1 MVTWLRTTL
10 VRLRTVIGVALAGLR
25 HDRTRSVLA
34 VFGIAL
40 AVVAT
45 ATLAGTGYGVIA
57 TGEERFESA
66 DRDLWITGGPV
77 QFAPGTV
84 GGVENSLYGAH
95 EVSAEIERRDDVQTA
110 VPMSFQTVYV
120 GQNDSEFETLV
131 GVGAPARG
139 GSVRITEGEQFSQRD
154 VHYANGTYDGPMTHE
169 VVIDE
174 RTASLLNVSVGDT
187 LHIGGTIAD
196 ARQHE
201 FTVVGISPTFSRF
214 LGTPTVVVQL
224 SELQEITG
232 TTGTD
237 SASLITVALADGA
250 DPETVSAELE
260 REYPEYE
267 IRTNREQ
274 LQATL
279 ERQAVVLA
287 SGASLVGLAVIA
299 GIALTINLLLG
310 LVYQQRRELAA
321 LQALGAAPSTLI
333 GFTVVQAI
341 VLGLLGGV
349 LGVGLTVP
357 LATLLNQVATALVGF
372 ENVVRTPTFVLQ
384 GGFAIALVMSVLGAA
399 VAGWRV
405 SRLSPADELG

>member
-1 MVTWLRTTL
+1 MVTWLRTVL
-10 VRLRTVIGVALAGLR
+10 VRLRAVIGVALAGLR

-45 ATLAGTGYGVIA
+45 TTLAGTGYGVIA

-66 DRDLWITGGPV
+66 DRDMWITGGPV

-84 GGVENSLYGAH
+84 GGVENSLYDAH
-95 EVSAEIERRDDVQTA
+95 EVSAEIERRGDVRNA

-139 GSVRITEGEQFSQRD
+139 GSVQITEGEQFSQRD

-174 RTASLLNVSVGDT
+174 RTATLLNVSVGDT

-201 FTVVGISPTFSRF
+201 FTIVGISPTFSRF

-237 SASLITVALADGA
+237 SASLITVTLADGA

-260 REYPEYE
+260 QEYPEYE

-299 GIALTINLLLG
+299 GIALTVNLLLG

-321 LQALGAAPSTLI
+321 LQALGAAPSTLV

-341 VLGLLGGV
+341 ALGVLGGLLGG
-349 LGVGLTVP
+349 GLTIP
-357 LATLLNQVATALVGF
+357 LAMLLNQVATALVGF
-372 ENVVRTPTFVLQ
+372 ENVVRTPTFVLE
-384 GGFAIALVMSVLGAA
+384 GGFAIALVMSILGAT